1 MFEYFRDKVYNDQ
14 IIYLQETH
22 FCKDALNKWRDD
34 FYGQMFFFSW
44 NCEFLWCNDRLSW
57 KQKKKK

>member
-1 MFEYFRDKVYNDQ
+1 MKKKRNEMFEYFRDKVYNDQ

-34 FYGQMFFFSW
+34 FYG
-44 NCEFLWCNDRLSW
+44 
-57 KQKKKK
+57 